1 MPRDEPLQCAC
12 PPIALS
18 DVVGKKWATRVVTLL
33 GSHGP
38 LGFGRLH
45 AALPRVSPTTLV
57 STLRELEHG
66 HLVVRVPV
74 PGDGRSR
81 GEYRL
86 TPMKRHCTLPCF
98 RSPDASAVRLSGR
111 PTVPRVSRPTRHEPV
126 PSSFGLTAHE
136 HRSGSGP

>member
-86 TPMKRHCTLPCF
+86 TPDEEALYPSLLPFARCLRGALERTADCAPGF
-98 RSPDASAVRLSGR
+98 PPHTARTR
-111 PTVPRVSRPTRHEPV
+111 PE
-126 PSSFGLTAHE
+126 
-136 HRSGSGP
+136 